1 MCCGLASFSNYLGIA
16 KNNKPRAEKPN
27 IFYEIDH
34 KLEEQIR
41 GEILFKFS
49 RVLFFFFFLT
59 VNSANS
65 VVGSGNG
72 HMHRAHDSIKL
83 IIE

>member
-16 KNNKPRAEKPN
+16 KNYKPRAERPN

-34 KLEEQIR
+34 KLEEKIR
-41 GEILFKFS
+41 GVILFKFS
-49 RVLFFFFFLT
+49 RFLFFFT

-65 VVGSGNG
+65 VVGSGND
-72 HMHRAHDSIKL
+72 HMHRAHDWIKL

>member
-27 IFYEIDH
+27 IFYEIEH
-34 KLEEQIR
+34 KLEEKIR
-41 GEILFKFS
+41 GVILFKFS
-49 RVLFFFFFLT
+49 KFLFFT

-65 VVGSGNG
+65 VVGSGND
-72 HMHRAHDSIKL
+72 HMHRAHDWIKL
-83 IIE
+83 ITE

>member
-1 MCCGLASFSNYLGIA
+1 MCCGLASFSDYLGIA

-27 IFYEIDH
+27 IFYEIDD
-34 KLEEQIR
+34 KLEEKIR
-41 GEILFKFS
+41 GVILFKFS
-49 RVLFFFFFLT
+49 RFLFFFT

-65 VVGSGNG
+65 VVGSGND
-72 HMHRAHDSIKL
+72 HMHRAHDWIKL

>member
-1 MCCGLASFSNYLGIA
+1 MCCGLVSFSNYLGIA

-27 IFYEIDH
+27 IFYEIDD
-34 KLEEQIR
+34 KLEEKIR
-41 GEILFKFS
+41 GVILFKFS
-49 RVLFFFFFLT
+49 RFLFFFT

-65 VVGSGNG
+65 VVGSGND
-72 HMHRAHDSIKL
+72 HMHRAHDWIKL

>member
-34 KLEEQIR
+34 KLEEKIR
-41 GEILFKFS
+41 GVILFKFW
-49 RVLFFFFFLT
+49 RVLFFFLT

-65 VVGSGNG
+65 VVGSGNDP
-72 HMHRAHDSIKL
+72 MHRAHDWITL